1 VKACI
6 PIPAAKARDDVTRQH
21 ENEHDPGDFLD
32 LIRQAKGGSDSAAGQ
47 LIDQCRPY
55 LLTIANAELNDDLA
69 AKVGASDIVQNS
81 IVSAQ
86 RCIGAF
92 EGESREA
99 LLAWLRGIL
108 INHLQ
113 QTHRHYRTAKR
124 HVGREQPLRD
134 DSVTAAGSRFID
146 RTDSPSKVA
155 ARHEQKERLY
165 QAMAELTESERRV
178 IELRNWQR
186 LPFAEIGQQMD
197 RSTDAARKL
206 WSRAILRLQKK
217 LDREDV

>member
-1 VKACI
+1 MGFLVSVAMV
-6 PIPAAKARDDVTRQH
+6 RNNVTRPQ
-21 ENEHDPGDFLD
+21 ENGDSATDFLD
-32 LIRQAKGGSDSAAGQ
+32 LIRQAKGGCETAMGH

-55 LLTIANAELNDDLA
+55 LLAIANAELNEDVVP
-69 AKVGASDIVQNS
+69 KVGASDIVQNS

-86 RCIGAF
+86 RCIAEF

-108 INHLQ
+108 IKDLQ
-113 QTHRHYRTAKR
+113 HTHRHYHTAKR
-124 HVGREQPLRD
+124 HIGREQPLRD
-134 DSVTAAGSRFID
+134 DSLATAGSRLID
-146 RTDSPSKVA
+146 HADSPSAVA
-155 ARHEQKERLY
+155 SQHEQEERLY
-165 QAMAELTESERRV
+165 RAMAELSEPEQRV
-178 IELRNWQR
+178 IQLRNWQR

-217 LDREDV
+217 LDRTDV